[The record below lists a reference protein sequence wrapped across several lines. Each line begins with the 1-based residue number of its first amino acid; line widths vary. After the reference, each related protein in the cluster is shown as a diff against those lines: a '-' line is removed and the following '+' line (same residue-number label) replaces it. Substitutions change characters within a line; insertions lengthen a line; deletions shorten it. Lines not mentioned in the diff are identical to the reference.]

1 MILLVVAATGLISV
15 PLLLRDMAR
24 GSAQH
29 RLQIARKILAQ
40 VPLIDG
46 HNDFPWNA
54 RRFVY
59 NKLQSVNLTSDLR
72 HVRPWNES
80 VWSHT
85 DLFRL
90 REGMVGG
97 QFWSIYVPCG
107 AQYLD
112 AVQIALEQIDT
123 VRRMVQRYP
132 SHTALATSA
141 DEILEIHKGGR
152 MASLLGVEG
161 GHAIA
166 SSLSVL
172 RSFHDLGARYLTL
185 THTCS
190 TPWSE
195 YSEVPSLQQRGLTE
209 FGESVVREMNRLGM
223 VVDLSHTSTQTMR
236 DVLAVSRAPVMFS
249 HSSAHALCN
258 ISRNVPDAILKQL
271 ALHGGIVMVS
281 FYNRFLTCG
290 KNATIHDV
298 IAHIEHIRRVA
309 GVDHIG
315 LGAGYDGIDLVPE
328 GLEDP
333 SKYPYLVAELLGR
346 PGWSEADVRKVVGLN
361 FLRVL
366 RKVEQTR
373 DHLSAKKPISL
384 EPLPDIDEDYINNN
398 CTYDLREN

>member
-1 MILLVVAATGLISV
+1 MSV
-15 PLLLRDMAR
+15 P
-24 GSAQH
+24 S
-29 RLQIARKILAQ
+29 
-40 VPLIDG
+40 
-46 HNDFPWNA
+46 F
-54 RRFVY
+54 
-59 NKLQSVNLTSDLR
+59 
-72 HVRPWNES
+72 
-80 VWSHT
+80 
-85 DLFRL
+85 
-90 REGMVGG
+90 

-141 DEILEIHKGGR
+141 DVSAHTDSGQLSELPCPDDISSQSAGQTGRHSRRLGFGGAPLTLTVLPIPAEILEIHKGGR

-333 SKYPYLVAELLGR
+333 SKYPHLVAELLGR

-366 RKVEQTR
+366 RKVEQVR
-373 DHLSAKKPISL
+373 NDFGF
-384 EPLPDIDEDYINNN
+384 
-398 CTYDLREN
+398 R